1 MSSEIVKVLET
12 IVQAINNNYSF
23 EDVERSLH
31 LTNKKKKTIVAAA
44 YSWIYEKKLRD
55 MYISQTLKHK
65 SSKSIRI
72 LSENEAS
79 VIGLLNYDYIL
90 HFYNIGLLNI
100 NEIETVIENIMKF
113 PEEIRTKES
122 INMLM
127 LGVILDIDKVSLPG
141 SRYTLYSS
149 DTIN

>member
-12 IVQAINNNYSF
+12 IVLAINNDYSF
-23 EDVERSLH
+23 EEVERSLH
-31 LTNKKKKTIVAAA
+31 LSHKRRKTLIAAA
-44 YSWIYEKKLRD
+44 YSWIYEKKLREL
-55 MYISQTLKHK
+55 YITKNLNGY
-65 SSKSIRI
+65 SSKSIRV

-79 VIGLLNYDYIL
+79 AIGLQNYDYIL

-100 NEIETVIENIMKF
+100 DEFEKIIDNIITI
-113 PEEIRTKES
+113 PEELRNKES
-122 INMLM
+122 INL
-127 LGVILDIDKVSLPG
+127 LILSVILDIDRVSLPG

>member
-1 MSSEIVKVLET
+1 MSSEIVKVIET
-12 IVQAINNNYSF
+12 IVQAINKNYSF

-31 LTNKKKKTIVAAA
+31 LKNKKRRTIIAAA
-44 YSWIYEKKLRD
+44 YSWIYEKRLRD
-55 MYISQTLKHK
+55 LFVAQSLNKQATKG
-65 SSKSIRI
+65 IRI

-79 VIGLLNYDYIL
+79 QIGLQNYNYIL

-100 NEIETVIENIMKF
+100 NEIEMIIDNLSTF
-113 PEEIRTKES
+113 PEEMRTKES
-122 INMLM
+122 VNLLILS
-127 LGVILDIDKVSLPG
+127 VILDIDRVYLPG

>member
-12 IVQAINNNYSF
+12 IVLAINKNYSF
-23 EDVERSLH
+23 EDVERSLN
-31 LTNKKKKTIVAAA
+31 LANKKKKTLIAAA

-55 MYISQTLKHK
+55 LYISKTLNHK
-65 SSKSIRI
+65 SSRSFRV

-79 VIGLLNYDYIL
+79 AIGLQNYDYLL

-100 NEIETVIENIMKF
+100 SEIERIIDNIMEF
-113 PEEIRTKES
+113 PEDIRNRES
-122 INMLM
+122 INL
-127 LGVILDIDKVSLPG
+127 LILSVILDIDRVSLPG

>member
-12 IVQAINNNYSF
+12 IVQGIDKDYSF
-23 EDVERSLH
+23 EDIERSLR
-31 LTNKKKKTIVAAA
+31 LPNKKRKTLIAAA

-55 MYISQTLKHK
+55 LYITRELNQHV
-65 SSKSIRI
+65 SKSIRI

-79 VIGLLNYDYIL
+79 IVGLQNYDYIL
-90 HFYNIGLLNI
+90 HFYNIGLI
-100 NEIETVIENIMKF
+100 NSSEIEIIIDNIISF
-113 PEEIRTKES
+113 PEKTRTKES
-122 INMLM
+122 INLLM
-127 LGVILDIDKVSLPG
+127 LSVILDIDRVSLPG